1 MFAPSFPAAPVFVMI
16 NLIINLRFSIYN
28 YQNVMKREIN
38 LPADS
43 IGIWLDIFSIM
54 AYAATF
60 MNCLVI
66 YTVNYEQM
74 SKLTGINQGFGLAI
88 VLVMSEHIMFFIK
101 FVL

>member
-1 MFAPSFPAAPVFVMI
+1 
-16 NLIINLRFSIYN
+16 
-28 YQNVMKREIN
+28 MKREIN

-60 MNCLVI
+60 MNCLII

-74 SKLTGINQGFGLAI
+74 SKLIGVQQGFGLAL
-88 VLVMSEHIMFFIK
+88 VLVLSEHVMFCIK
-101 FVL
+101 FILQIIIDDSPTWVEIGLRRYQYLEKKNDFQ